1 MKIHKKV
8 IVGWSGPAALCC
20 EGWLGRGWGGWCQ
33 ASLEVRRL
41 SHVAV
46 LEENLPFLA
55 PFPKNGKKKS

>member
-8 IVGWSGPAALCC
+8 IVGWSGPAAL
-20 EGWLGRGWGGWCQ
+20 LRGMVGEVWGG
-33 ASLEVRRL
+33 VRPRCL

-55 PFPKNGKKKS
+55 PFPKNGKKES